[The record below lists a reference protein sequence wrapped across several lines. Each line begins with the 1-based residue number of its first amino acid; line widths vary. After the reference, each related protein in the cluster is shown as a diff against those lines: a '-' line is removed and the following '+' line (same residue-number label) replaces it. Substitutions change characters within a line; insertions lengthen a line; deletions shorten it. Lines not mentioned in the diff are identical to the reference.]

1 MKSAA
6 KSRSGWRAWLRRT
19 PARYADLALALL
31 TTAAGLVLFSYV
43 NIGGNA
49 RAGFSFL
56 QNIELRSLD
65 LRFALRGARAHDER
79 IVIIGIDERTLQ
91 KIGAF
96 PVPRGAYARMLE
108 RLRQDGARV
117 VGFDESFPTPQSN
130 AALDMLRELRP
141 LARPLPLLDSR
152 IHALQTEA
160 DQDAQF
166 AAAVK
171 RSGNVVLG
179 HLFLDRDRA
188 RSSDAKLAEEYYNIV
203 WAHAFPQ
210 VLKVKANGRD
220 FELGT
225 AWSTHQGLV
234 AYGVEANIAALA
246 QAAAS
251 FGYFNNN
258 PDADGTLRR
267 AVLVM
272 RYQDQDFFPSLAL
285 QILRVYENIPDQ
297 DVAAYLSENGLERL
311 QLGHH
316 VIVPGRD
323 GTALI
328 NYTGPYHTYEHYS
341 MYDVISGA
349 VPAGAFRDKIV
360 LVGGTALGIGD
371 LRSTPFQKQDTGYM
385 GVEVHANILDNL
397 LHLEDRGR
405 GFLARGFNEEMIDI
419 AVIVIFGLGFGSW
432 FGRTKPL
439 VSTLSALGAL
449 AAFSLLAYAAFAQ
462 YGRWLSFVI
471 PSLTLV
477 ATYASITS
485 FRMIFEEGEKRRIR
499 KTFAQYLSPGVITLM
514 EKEPG
519 KYFRPGGETK
529 ELTVM
534 FSDIRNFT
542 GQSEGLAPDELV
554 QWLNEYLGAM
564 TDILFANQGT
574 LDKYIG
580 DAIMAFWGSPY
591 PQPEHA
597 ANACKCALQMQ
608 EDLAYLN
615 SRWRADGRKPMQV
628 GMGIN
633 TGPVNVG
640 NMGSER
646 RFSWTVMGDNVNLAS
661 RLEGLTK
668 EYGVRILI
676 SEATYLAVCN
686 DYVCRELDRIRVKG
700 KNQAVKIYELVG
712 PASKYQES
720 AGLLGGFA
728 DALSA
733 YREQRWPE
741 AAALFARLLE
751 QYPADGPTQVFL
763 QRSRELM
770 QASPAAEWD
779 GVFVMKTK

>member
-1 MKSAA
+1 
-6 KSRSGWRAWLRRT
+6 
-19 PARYADLALALL
+19 
-31 TTAAGLVLFSYV
+31 
-43 NIGGNA
+43 
-49 RAGFSFL
+49 
-56 QNIELRSLD
+56 
-65 LRFALRGARAHDER
+65 
-79 IVIIGIDERTLQ
+79 
-91 KIGAF
+91 
-96 PVPRGAYARMLE
+96 
-108 RLRQDGARV
+108 
-117 VGFDESFPTPQSN
+117 
-130 AALDMLRELRP
+130 
-141 LARPLPLLDSR
+141 
-152 IHALQTEA
+152 
-160 DQDAQF
+160 
-166 AAAVK
+166 
-171 RSGNVVLG
+171 
-179 HLFLDRDRA
+179 
-188 RSSDAKLAEEYYNIV
+188 
-203 WAHAFPQ
+203 
-210 VLKVKANGRD
+210 
-220 FELGT
+220 
-225 AWSTHQGLV
+225 
-234 AYGVEANIAALA
+234 
-246 QAAAS
+246 
-251 FGYFNNN
+251 
-258 PDADGTLRR
+258 
-267 AVLVM
+267 
-272 RYQDQDFFPSLAL
+272 
-285 QILRVYENIPDQ
+285 
-297 DVAAYLSENGLERL
+297 
-311 QLGHH
+311 
-316 VIVPGRD
+316 
-323 GTALI
+323 
-328 NYTGPYHTYEHYS
+328 
-341 MYDVISGA
+341 
-349 VPAGAFRDKIV
+349 
-360 LVGGTALGIGD
+360 
-371 LRSTPFQKQDTGYM
+371 M

-628 GMGIN
+628 GIGIN

-712 PASKYQES
+712 PASKYQEC

-751 QYPADGPTQVFL
+751 QHPADGPTQVFL